1 MSDLFYGQKT
11 VNCIYNS
18 FMKPNPFIIL
28 FCLFTFL
35 YSNAQ
40 NIKFEHYNDN
50 NGLSHNSV
58 KHIVQDKKGFLW
70 FGTYSGL
77 NRFDGYQFKTFLS
90 TSSGTN
96 KLNNDDI
103 TALELDDA
111 SNNLWIGTRKGLT
124 LFKIDTHTFT
134 TFLPQKNNPNSL
146 PDEEIRSIYVDKFK
160 RVWVGTKTKGVYLF
174 FLKEN
179 RFEKI
184 PIQGFDYV
192 KEIFEDKKGNIWV
205 GSYETGSVAKITLD
219 ASGAIV
225 KINSYT
231 LSIPNS
237 DERNPYVNFIYED
250 AKADIFVGTR
260 QGLYKL
266 DKKRNVFVN
275 LYIEN
280 DEIRGSLGPYFLS
293 IAKAPDGKYWVGTLG
308 GLLVCNQ
315 LEDIAKGNYKWYY
328 SILSD
333 DKSIVDNLVSALYFD
348 ASGALWIGTE
358 DGLDKYDPYENQF
371 VLNKDISRYIGN
383 QSPRI
388 RGFAK
393 TFDGKVIVQ
402 TKRNGLFISN
412 SEGFVPLYS
421 SKKDMASI
429 YSVDGKTFYCGLW
442 NGNVLVYNYVNN
454 SAKEINIGFKSA
466 PIFAFTKVSEQSI
479 MVGSF
484 GEGAVLLNTKTL
496 EIQNRSGRLLPG
508 LRINALEKDNYDNF
522 WFATEAGVVKY
533 NYKTGNIKRF
543 KSLSNKENGIPQDE
557 DISDIIVNK
566 EGKIFASSRFGLYQF
581 NPSKNKFNTI
591 TYPREIAGK
600 WVTEM
605 LSDANGDLWLNINNN
620 SIAKLKTNLKEIKV
634 YHVNSGNRLD
644 VFSSSGFF
652 NFNDSTIY
660 LGGKNAII
668 YFSPN
673 KMKRNTWSPMPVITD
688 FKIQNDQ
695 IFPGREIN
703 GQVPLLID
711 LNYIKKVELNYKNRN
726 FSLEFSTPSYTNEKL
741 NKFQYMLEGFD
752 KHWIAT
758 NSNSRIVQYTNLYPG
773 NYVFKIKSSNSN
785 GNWSKVASYQIKIL
799 PPFWLTPTAFSI
811 IFVVLSTIFYF
822 IRREIKHRIRLKQ
835 ELLTEKVNRE
845 HDVKLNNE
853 KLRFFTNISHELRT
867 PLTLILGP
875 AKQLLDESINA
886 TDYEKSRYNL
896 IYQNASRL
904 LNLVN
909 QVLDF
914 RKAQSGE
921 LKLKVSKTDI
931 LAYSKNIFDSFKEM
945 AYNKKINLN
954 FISGNE
960 AIMGWIDNDKY
971 DKILYNLLS
980 NALKFTNKYGN
991 VDLSVRLKEGDEEI
1005 LIIEVSDN
1013 GIGIPLKSQEK
1024 IFKRFYQASNSKLNN
1039 TGSGIGL
1046 SLVKS
1051 LVELHKGFI
1060 KVESAPAKGSTFMVE
1075 IPIDRSFYDAKEVFE
1090 YALKNDNLSML
1101 VPEKSAKKII
1111 QNTEL
1116 KQKILVIEDN
1126 TELRKYLIDYLSDY
1140 YKVYDAE
1147 NGEEGLKICKQ
1158 IKPILCVADVMM
1170 PVMDGFKFCTELK
1183 KDEFISHI
1191 PVVLLTA
1198 LSENEDK
1205 VKGYETGA
1213 DAYLVKPFEPSLL
1226 KTVIENI
1233 IKSRAELKA
1242 KFSGEVE
1249 SNVSLLIHSPVDE
1262 EFMAK
1267 VTTLINDNLS
1277 DLDLSTEFLC
1287 DKLGVSYSKLY
1298 KKIKELTDLAPN
1310 EFIRTIRLKKSAELL
1325 KSKKYNVSEVTDLVG
1340 FNDPLYFSRCFKK
1353 QFGFPP
1359 SKLIN

>member
-1 MSDLFYGQKT
+1 MKQ
-11 VNCIYNS
+11 NS
-18 FMKPNPFIIL
+18 FILL
-28 FCLFTFL
+28 FCLFAFL
-35 YSNAQ
+35 YSNSQ
-40 NIKFEHYNDN
+40 NIKFQHYNDN

-58 KHIVQDKKGFLW
+58 RHIVQDKKGFLW

-77 NRFDGYQFKTFLS
+77 NCFDGYQFKNY
-90 TSSGTN
+90 SSSSLGEN
-96 KLNNDDI
+96 KLHNDDI

-124 LFKIDTHTFT
+124 LFKLDTHTFT

-146 PDEEIRSIYVDKFK
+146 PDEEIRSVYVDKFK

-184 PIQGFDYV
+184 PIKGFEYI

-219 ASGAIV
+219 ASGTIV
-225 KINSYT
+225 KMNNYT

-237 DERNPYVNFIYED
+237 EEKNPYINFIYED
-250 AKADIFVGTR
+250 AKSDIFVGTR

-266 DKKRNVFVN
+266 NKPSNTFVN
-275 LYIEN
+275 LYISN
-280 DEIRGSLGPYFLS
+280 GEIRDNLGPYFLS
-293 IAKAPDGKYWVGTLG
+293 VAQAPDGKYWVGTLG

-315 LEDIAKGNYKWYY
+315 LEDIAKGKYNWYY

-348 ASGALWIGTE
+348 ASGVLWIGTE

-371 VLNKDISRYIGN
+371 TLNKDISRFIGN
-383 QSPRI
+383 QAPRI
-388 RGFAK
+388 RGFSK
-393 TFDGKVIVQ
+393 TYDGKVIAE
-402 TKRNGLFISN
+402 TRHNGLFISN
-412 SEGFVPLYS
+412 SGGFIPLNNT
-421 SKKDMASI
+421 KKDMASI
-429 YSVDGKTFYCGLW
+429 YSDDGKTFFCGLW
-442 NGNVLVYNYVNN
+442 NGNILVYNYLNN
-454 SAKEINIGFKSA
+454 SSKEINVGFKGS
-466 PIFAFTKVSEQSI
+466 PVFAFTKVSDQSI
-479 MVGSF
+479 LVGSF
-484 GEGAVLLNTKTL
+484 GEGAVILNTKTL
-496 EIQNRSGRLLPG
+496 QVQSAAGRLLPDF
-508 LRINALEKDNYDNF
+508 RINAVEKDSFDNF

-533 NYKTGNIKRF
+533 NIKSGNIQRY
-543 KSLSNKENGIPQDE
+543 KSLINKEKSIGRDE
-557 DISDIIVNK
+557 EVEDVSDIIVDK
-566 EGKIFASSRFGLYQF
+566 KGKIWASSRFGLYLY
-581 NPSKNKFNTI
+581 NPSKNDFKTI
-591 TYPREIAGK
+591 TNPKEISGK

-605 LSDANGDLWLNINNN
+605 LSDANGDLWLNMNNN
-620 SIAKLKTNLKEIKV
+620 SIARLNPNLRDINI

-652 NFNDSTIY
+652 SFNNSTIY
-660 LGGKNAII
+660 LGGKNGII
-668 YFSPN
+668 YFSPH
-673 KMKRNTWSPMPVITD
+673 KMKRNTWTPSPIITD
-688 FKIQNDQ
+688 FKIQNEEL
-695 IFPGREIN
+695 FPGMEIN
-703 GQVPLLID
+703 GQVPLLSD
-711 LNYIKKVELNYKNRN
+711 LNYGKKVALSYKNRD
-726 FSLEFSTPSYTNEKL
+726 FSLQFSTPSFANEKL
-741 NKFQYMLEGFD
+741 NTFQYMLEGFD
-752 KHWIAT
+752 KNWITT

-773 NYVFKIKSSNSN
+773 NYVFKVKSSNSD
-785 GNWSKVASYQIKIL
+785 GNWSKEASYQIKIL
-799 PPFWLTPTAFSI
+799 PPFWLTPIALVI
-811 IFVVLSTIFYF
+811 ILLFLYAIFYF

-845 HDVKLNNE
+845 HDIKLNNE

-875 AKQLLDESINA
+875 AKQLLDESKTNA
-886 TDYEKSRYNL
+886 TEYEKSRYNL

-921 LKLKVSKTDI
+921 LKLKVSETDI

-945 AYNKKINLN
+945 AYNKDISLN
-954 FISGNE
+954 FIAKNE
-960 AIMGWIDNDKY
+960 AIRGWIDNDKY

-991 VDLSVRLKEGDEEI
+991 VNLSIRLKEGDEEF

-1024 IFKRFYQASNSKLNN
+1024 IFKRFYQATNSKENN

-1051 LVELHKGFI
+1051 LIEIHKGFI
-1060 KVESAPAKGSTFMVE
+1060 KVESTPGKGSVFTVQL
-1075 IPIDRSFYDAKEVFE
+1075 PIDRAFYDGKEVFE
-1090 YALKNDNLSML
+1090 YVLKNDNLSML
-1101 VPEKSAKKII
+1101 IPEKTTKKII

-1126 TELRKYLIDYLSDY
+1126 IELRKYLIDYLSDY

-1147 NGEEGLKICKQ
+1147 NGFEGLRICKQ

-1170 PVMDGFKFCTELK
+1170 PVMNGLEFCRELK

-1205 VKGYETGA
+1205 VKGYEMGA

-1233 IKSRAELKA
+1233 IKSRSDLKS

-1249 SNVSLLIHSPVDE
+1249 SNVSLLTHSPIDE
-1262 EFMAK
+1262 QFMAK
-1267 VTTLINDNLS
+1267 VTNLINENLS
-1277 DLDLSTEFLC
+1277 DIDLSTEYLC

-1325 KSKKYNVSEVTDLVG
+1325 KSKKYNVSEVTNLVG
-1340 FNDPLYFSRCFKK
+1340 FNDSLYFSRCFKK

-1359 SKLIN
+1359 SKLIR

>member
-1 MSDLFYGQKT
+1 
-11 VNCIYNS
+11 
-18 FMKPNPFIIL
+18 MKPNPFIL
-28 FCLFTFL
+28 FFCLITF
-35 YSNAQ
+35 YSHSQ
-40 NIKFEHYNDN
+40 NIKFTHYNDN

-58 KHIVQDKKGFLW
+58 RHIVQDKKGFLW
-70 FGTYSGL
+70 LGTFSGL
-77 NRFDGYQFKTFLS
+77 NRFDGYQFKNYMS
-90 TSSGTN
+90 TSASAN
-96 KLNNDDI
+96 KLYNDDI
-103 TALELDDA
+103 TALELDEK

-124 LFKIDTHTFT
+124 LFKLDTQVFT
-134 TFLPQKNNPNSL
+134 TFFSKKDDPNSL
-146 PDEEIRSIYVDKFK
+146 PEEEIRSVYVDKFK
-160 RVWVGTKTKGVYLF
+160 RVWVGTKTKGLYMF

-184 PIQGFDYV
+184 PIKGFDYV
-192 KEIFEDKKGNIWV
+192 KEIFEDKKGNIWI
-205 GSYETGSVAKITLD
+205 GSYEKRSVAKITMD
-219 ASGAIV
+219 TKGAIV
-225 KINSYT
+225 RINDFT
-231 LSIPNS
+231 LFVPNS
-237 DERNPYVNFIYED
+237 NAKNPYVNFIYED
-250 AKADIFVGTR
+250 AKSDIFVGTR

-266 DKKRNVFVN
+266 DKKNNRFVN

-280 DEIRGSLGPYFLS
+280 KEIRGSLGPYFLS
-293 IAKAPDGKYWVGTLG
+293 VARAPDGKYWVGTLG
-308 GLLVCNQ
+308 GLLVCKQ
-315 LEDIAKGNYKWYY
+315 LEDIQKGDYKWYY
-328 SILSD
+328 SVLSED
-333 DKSIVDNLVSALYFD
+333 TSIVDNLVSALYFD
-348 ASGALWIGTE
+348 ASGVLWIGTE

-371 VLNKDISRYIGN
+371 TLNKDISRFIGN
-383 QSPRI
+383 QAPRI

-393 TFDGKVIVQ
+393 THDGKVIVV
-402 TKRNGLFISN
+402 TSHNGLFISN
-412 SEGFVPLYS
+412 AKGFMPLYNND
-421 SKKDMASI
+421 KDIASI
-429 YSVDGKTFYCGLW
+429 YSDDGKTFYCGLW
-442 NGNVLVYNYVNN
+442 NGNLMVYNYATN
-454 SAKEINIGFKSA
+454 SSKEISLGFESSA
-466 PIFAFTKVSEQSI
+466 VFAFCRIDPQTM

-484 GEGAVLLNTKTL
+484 GEGAVVLNTKTM
-496 EIQNRSGRLLPG
+496 EVQVSKGKLLPG
-508 LRINALEKDNYDNF
+508 FQINAIEKDNNSNI
-522 WFATEAGVVKY
+522 WFATETGVVRY
-533 NYKTGNIKRF
+533 NITSGKLKTY
-543 KSLSNKENGIPQDE
+543 KSLSKKENGIPYD
-557 DISDIIVNK
+557 DNVSDVMIDKKGMVW
-566 EGKIFASSRFGLYQF
+566 ASTRYGLCLYE
-581 NPSKNKFNTI
+581 PSKNKFKSI
-591 TYPREIAGK
+591 SHFKELSGK
-600 WVTEM
+600 WITDI
-605 LSDANGDLWLNINNN
+605 LSDTNGDLWLNINNN
-620 SIAKLKTNLKEIKV
+620 SIAWLKANLKDINI

-652 NFNDSTIY
+652 NFDSSKIY
-660 LGGKNAII
+660 LGGKNGII
-668 YFSPN
+668 YFSPHT
-673 KMKRNTWSPMPVITD
+673 MKKNNWSPMPIITE
-688 FKIQNDQ
+688 FQIQNEEV
-695 IFPGREIN
+695 FPGMEIN
-703 GQVPLLID
+703 GQVPLVKD
-711 LNYIKKVELNYKNRN
+711 LNYDRKIELNYKNRN
-726 FSLEFSTPSYTNEKL
+726 FSLQFSEPSFANEKL

-752 KHWIAT
+752 KNWINT
-758 NSNSRIVQYTNLYPG
+758 NSNSRSVQYTNLYPG
-773 NYVFKIKSSNSN
+773 NYVFKIISSNSD
-785 GNWSKVASYQIKIL
+785 GHWSKVASYEIKIL
-799 PPFWLTPTAFSI
+799 PPFWLTPTAFLL
-811 IFVVLSTIFYF
+811 IFLVLSAIFYF
-822 IRREIKHRIRLKQ
+822 IRREIKNRIRLKQ

-845 HDVKLNNE
+845 QDIKLNNE

-875 AKQLLDESINA
+875 AKQLLDESSINA

-931 LAYSKNIFDSFKEM
+931 VAYSKNIFDSFKEM
-945 AYNKKINLN
+945 AYNKNITLN
-954 FISGNE
+954 FISENE
-960 AIMGWIDNDKY
+960 AITGWIDNDKY

-991 VDLSVRLKEGDEEI
+991 VDLSIRLKEGEEEI
-1005 LIIEVSDN
+1005 LMIEVSDD

-1060 KVESAPAKGSTFMVE
+1060 KVESAPGKGSTFRVE
-1075 IPIDRSFYDAKEVFE
+1075 IPVDRSFYDAKEVFE
-1090 YALKNDNLSML
+1090 YALKNDNQSLL
-1101 VPEKSAKKII
+1101 VPEKTSKKII

-1170 PVMDGFKFCTELK
+1170 PVMDGLKFCTELK

-1205 VKGYETGA
+1205 VKGYEIGA

-1249 SNVSLLIHSPVDE
+1249 SKVSLLTHSPIDE

-1267 VTTLINDNLS
+1267 VTNLINDNLS

-1310 EFIRTIRLKKSAELL
+1310 EFIRTIRLKKSAEFL
-1325 KSKKYNVSEVTDLVG
+1325 KSKKYNVSEVTNLVG

>member
-1 MSDLFYGQKT
+1 
-11 VNCIYNS
+11 
-18 FMKPNPFIIL
+18 MKPNPFIL
-28 FCLFTFL
+28 FFCLISFL
-35 YSNAQ
+35 YSHSQ
-40 NIKFEHYNDN
+40 NIKFTHYNDN

-58 KHIVQDKKGFLW
+58 RHIVQDKKGFLW
-70 FGTYSGL
+70 LGTFSGL
-77 NRFDGYQFKTFLS
+77 NRFDGYQFKNYM
-90 TSSGTN
+90 SSSASAN
-96 KLNNDDI
+96 KLYNDDI
-103 TALELDDA
+103 TALELDEE

-124 LFKIDTHTFT
+124 LFKLDTQVFT
-134 TFLPQKNNPNSL
+134 TFFSKKDDPNSL
-146 PDEEIRSIYVDKFK
+146 PEEEIRSVYVDKFK
-160 RVWVGTKTKGVYLF
+160 RVWVGTKTKGLYMF

-184 PIQGFDYV
+184 PIKGFDYV
-192 KEIFEDKKGNIWV
+192 KEIFEDKKGNIWI
-205 GSYETGSVAKITLD
+205 GSYEKGSVAKITMD
-219 ASGAIV
+219 TKGAIV
-225 KINSYT
+225 RINDYT
-231 LSIPNS
+231 LFVPNS
-237 DERNPYVNFIYED
+237 NAKNPYVNFIYED
-250 AKADIFVGTR
+250 AKSDIFVGTR

-266 DKKRNVFVN
+266 DKKNNQFVN

-280 DEIRGSLGPYFLS
+280 KEIRGSLGPYFLS
-293 IAKAPDGKYWVGTLG
+293 VARAPDGKYWVGTLG
-308 GLLVCNQ
+308 GLLVCKQ
-315 LEDIAKGNYKWYY
+315 LEDIQKGDYKWYY
-328 SILSD
+328 SVLSEET
-333 DKSIVDNLVSALYFD
+333 SIVDNLVSALYFD
-348 ASGALWIGTE
+348 ASGVLWIGTE

-371 VLNKDISRYIGN
+371 TLNKDISRFIGN
-383 QSPRI
+383 QAPRI

-393 TFDGKVIVQ
+393 THDGKVIVV
-402 TKRNGLFISN
+402 TSHNGLFISN
-412 SEGFVPLYS
+412 AKGFIPLYNND
-421 SKKDMASI
+421 KDIASI
-429 YSVDGKTFYCGLW
+429 YSDDGKTFYCGFW
-442 NGNVLVYNYVNN
+442 NGNLMVYNYATN
-454 SAKEINIGFKSA
+454 SSKEINLGFESSA
-466 PIFAFTKVSEQSI
+466 VFAFCRIDPQTMMI
-479 MVGSF
+479 GSF
-484 GEGAVLLNTKTL
+484 GEGAVVLNTKTM
-496 EIQNRSGRLLPG
+496 EVQVSKGKLLPG
-508 LRINALEKDNYDNF
+508 FQINAIEKDNNNNI
-522 WFATEAGVVKY
+522 WFATETGVVRY
-533 NYKTGNIKRF
+533 NITSGKTETY
-543 KSLSNKENGIPQDE
+543 KSLSKKENGIPYD
-557 DISDIIVNK
+557 DNVSDVMIDKKGTIW
-566 EGKIFASSRFGLYQF
+566 ASTRYGLCLYE
-581 NPSKNKFNTI
+581 PSKNKFKPI
-591 TYPREIAGK
+591 SHFKELSGK
-600 WVTEM
+600 WITDI
-605 LSDANGDLWLNINNN
+605 LSDTNGDLWLNINNN
-620 SIAKLKTNLKEIKV
+620 SIAWLKANLKDINI
-634 YHVNSGNRLD
+634 YYVNSGNRLD

-652 NFNDSTIY
+652 NFDGSKIY
-660 LGGKNAII
+660 LGGKNGII
-668 YFSPN
+668 YFSPHT
-673 KMKRNTWSPMPVITD
+673 MKKNNWSPMPIITE
-688 FKIQNDQ
+688 FQIQNEEV
-695 IFPGREIN
+695 FPGMEIN
-703 GQVPLLID
+703 GQVPMVKD
-711 LNYIKKVELNYKNRN
+711 LNYDRKIELNYKNRN
-726 FSLEFSTPSYTNEKL
+726 FSLQFSEPSFANEKL

-752 KHWIAT
+752 KNWITT
-758 NSNSRIVQYTNLYPG
+758 NSNSRSVQYTNLYPG
-773 NYVFKIKSSNSN
+773 NYVFKIISSNSD
-785 GNWSKVASYQIKIL
+785 GHWSKVASYEIKIL
-799 PPFWLTPTAFSI
+799 PPFWLTPMAFLI
-811 IFVVLSTIFYF
+811 IFMVLFSIFYF
-822 IRREIKHRIRLKQ
+822 IRREIKNRIRLKQ

-845 HDVKLNNE
+845 QDIKLNNE

-931 LAYSKNIFDSFKEM
+931 VAYSKNIFDSFKEM
-945 AYNKKINLN
+945 AYNKNITLN
-954 FISGNE
+954 FISENE
-960 AIMGWIDNDKY
+960 AITGWIDNDKY

-991 VDLSVRLKEGDEEI
+991 VDLSIRLKEGDEEI
-1005 LIIEVSDN
+1005 LIIEVSDD

-1060 KVESAPAKGSTFMVE
+1060 KVESAPGKGSTFMVE

-1090 YALKNDNLSML
+1090 YALKNDNHSAL
-1101 VPEKSAKKII
+1101 VPEKPSKKII

-1170 PVMDGFKFCTELK
+1170 PVMDGLKFCTELK

-1205 VKGYETGA
+1205 VKGYEIGA

-1249 SNVSLLIHSPVDE
+1249 SKVSLLTHSPIDE

-1267 VTTLINDNLS
+1267 VTNLINDNLS
-1277 DLDLSTEFLC
+1277 DLDLSTEYLC

-1325 KSKKYNVSEVTDLVG
+1325 KSKKYNVSEVTNLIG